1 MTGSA
6 ITLLALWLVLS
17 VLSLWIWLPA
27 GRGPG
32 AAVRT
37 TRRAR
42 IAVLAAMVV
51 LIGTCAVLSAV
62 SAPLDDTWRWLAG
75 ALGIAVTVLGGGALT
90 TLILALASDAASTT
104 AECSVT
110 CSVPAPGSAPS
121 NGSPCSAPWWPAD
134 QKAWQ

>member
-1 MTGSA
+1 MRA
-6 ITLLALWLVLS
+6 
-17 VLSLWIWLPA
+17 
-27 GRGPG
+27 
-32 AAVRT
+32 

-51 LIGTCAVLSAV
+51 LIGGCAVLSAV

-110 CSVPAPGSAPS
+110 CSVAAPGSAPS